1 VSTILDALR
10 KLQRERDR
18 DRTLPETPGPLE
30 PLDSLAVAGR
40 GRLSG
45 ALTLAGLGLVAASV
59 AWLWLSLGSNDAP
72 GDAASAAVASQ
83 PDATPAPSS
92 QTGVASDDGPASF
105 ALRAPPAAGRP
116 TPAGVV
122 DGPTRDSPRPASPA
136 PFAAAPHAIVS
147 LPPRPEST
155 APQTASAQPT
165 LVAQAVPGERAAEP
179 APAVPPATPP
189 TAGAAQ
195 PEPTQRSAQSGDS
208 RRESSTSASPGRK
221 EQVRRR
227 AESGVKVRII
237 RPEAPEP
244 EPEPEAEP
252 EPAPEAVATRAR
264 PVADPATEFPSIR
277 IASIRWHPLA
287 ERRVATVERADGE
300 RLELHEGDIVDGVM
314 IRQIDPDSL
323 ELMLGSVRRRVELE
337 P

>member
-1 VSTILDALR
+1 
-10 KLQRERDR
+10 
-18 DRTLPETPGPLE
+18 
-30 PLDSLAVAGR
+30 
-40 GRLSG
+40 
-45 ALTLAGLGLVAASV
+45 
-59 AWLWLSLGSNDAP
+59 
-72 GDAASAAVASQ
+72 
-83 PDATPAPSS
+83 
-92 QTGVASDDGPASF
+92 
-105 ALRAPPAAGRP
+105 
-116 TPAGVV
+116 
-122 DGPTRDSPRPASPA
+122 
-136 PFAAAPHAIVS
+136 
-147 LPPRPEST
+147 
-155 APQTASAQPT
+155 
-165 LVAQAVPGERAAEP
+165 
-179 APAVPPATPP
+179 
-189 TAGAAQ
+189 
-195 PEPTQRSAQSGDS
+195 
-208 RRESSTSASPGRK
+208 
-221 EQVRRR
+221 
-227 AESGVKVRII
+227 VRII